1 METWFWVL
9 SWALSV
15 LTITGNGFI
24 ISLVGRNRPLRTKTN
39 AFIASL
45 AVADFLVGVGV
56 VPSLFFCE
64 ISGGGCKWSRAW
76 SSWLPDLIR
85 WLFGYASAFNLCSLV
100 TDRYIAIVKPLKYVT
115 CVTPRRVIQMIFL
128 SWAIPFGFVTTT
140 FFLVLFRIEYADFI
154 NASTMFFEVA
164 SCCIVIFC
172 YCSMVLAVYKHDRSA
187 AALAKQLRF
196 NHKGLTF
203 NKHDKSA
210 FTMTTIVVV
219 LFLICYGIH
228 CRCGFVSLF
237 LSLPC
242 NDFEYKLPILVSN
255 SAINPW
261 AYAFFKRDIKKET
274 RKLICRAASKNDNKV
289 VPISK
294 ANHVTVGTCSST
306 L

>member
-9 SWALSV
+9 CWVLSV
-15 LTITGNGFI
+15 LTITGNGFTI
-24 ISLVGRNRPLRTKTN
+24 FLVVGNRPLRTKTN

-56 VPSLFFCE
+56 IPSLFFCE

-76 SSWLPDLIR
+76 STWLPGLIR

-115 CVTPRRVIQMIFL
+115 FVTARRVIQMIFL

-140 FFLVLFRIEYADFI
+140 FLLVLFRIEYADFI
-154 NASTMFFEVA
+154 NASTMSFEVA

-172 YCSMVLAVYKHDRSA
+172 YCSMVLAIYKHNRSES
-187 AALAKQLRF
+187 ALAKQLRF

-203 NKHDKSA
+203 NKHEKSA
-210 FTMTTIVVV
+210 FTMTTTIVI
-219 LFLICYGIH
+219 LFLICYLIH
-228 CRCGFVSLF
+228 CRCAFVALF
-237 LSLPC
+237 FSLPC
-242 NDFEYKLPILVSN
+242 NDVEYKLPILILN

-261 AYAFFKRDIKKET
+261 AYAFFKRDIKMET
-274 RKLICRAASKNDNKV
+274 RKLICRAASKNDCKV
-289 VPISK
+289 GPISE
-294 ANHVTVGTCSST
+294 ANNFTVGTYSST

>member
-9 SWALSV
+9 GWALSV

-24 ISLVGRNRPLRTKTN
+24 IFLVGRNRPLRTKTN

-219 LFLICYGIH
+219 LFLICYGIY
-228 CRCGFVSLF
+228 CRCGFVALF
-237 LSLPC
+237 LNLPC

-255 SAINPW
+255 SAINP
-261 AYAFFKRDIKKET
+261 
-274 RKLICRAASKNDNKV
+274 
-289 VPISK
+289 
-294 ANHVTVGTCSST
+294 
-306 L
+306 

>member
-9 SWALSV
+9 GWVLYV

-76 SSWLPDLIR
+76 STWLPSLIR

-115 CVTPRRVIQMIFL
+115 CVTPRRLIQMIFL

-140 FFLVLFRIEYADFI
+140 FSLFCLGLNTRVLSMLWR
-154 NASTMFFEVA
+154 
-164 SCCIVIFC
+164 
-172 YCSMVLAVYKHDRSA
+172 CSLRS
-187 AALAKQLRF
+187 R
-196 NHKGLTF
+196 H
-203 NKHDKSA
+203 
-210 FTMTTIVVV
+210 V
-219 LFLICYGIH
+219 
-228 CRCGFVSLF
+228 VSLF
-237 LSLPC
+237 
-242 NDFEYKLPILVSN
+242 
-255 SAINPW
+255 SATAQWYLLYTAIS
-261 AYAFFKRDIKKET
+261 R
-274 RKLICRAASKNDNKV
+274 KV
-289 VPISK
+289 VAKIVHATIPK
-294 ANHVTVGTCSST
+294 GNMGYDQYTCSWHCSCRT
-306 L
+306 YFCCFPLALANILPWPLVPFFEI